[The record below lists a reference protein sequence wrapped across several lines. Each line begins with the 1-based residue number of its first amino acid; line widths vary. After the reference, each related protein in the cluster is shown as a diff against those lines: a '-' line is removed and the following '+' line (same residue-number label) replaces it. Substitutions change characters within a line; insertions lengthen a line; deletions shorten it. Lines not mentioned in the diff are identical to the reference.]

1 MNKKGYSEIGEFA
14 YVTDGIH
21 TSIDYSEDSGINL
34 FSATTPRENYFDL
47 SRGAYISEK
56 AHKANPRTS
65 LQENDIII
73 STVGTI
79 GNCAVVNKDVLPANS
94 DRHVGIIRV
103 KNDTFYPRFVSTF
116 LLTKYGRFQT
126 LRESTGNVQLNLF
139 LYKIRELKIPNV
151 SKEFQEKIENLVIDS
166 DIKIKTSKEKYTQAE
181 NMLLS
186 EIGLEDFHPSSEKV
200 SIKTLKESF
209 LKTGRLDSE
218 YYQVKYD
225 DYLDKIYNY
234 QGGYELLEKCCK
246 LKDKNFK
253 PNDEVK
259 YKYIELANVRGNAE
273 IVDYGTML
281 GKDLPTRARRRVN
294 IGDVIISGVEGSLE
308 SCALITK
315 EFDNSLCSTGFYV
328 INSDKLN
335 SETLL
340 TVFKSSLMFNLMK
353 KGCSG
358 TILTNIAKD
367 EFVQLP
373 IPLIKK
379 AVQDEI
385 ASYIQKSQEYSKKAK
400 ELLQNSVK
408 AVEIAIDK
416 DEETA
421 QNFLAEQS
429 RAEQSRAEQSLID
442 YCNKMSIYYYRLAV
456 FTLYEEIGLFDDIKI
471 KNYTVKNLSDTFAV
485 SGRLDS
491 EYYQEKYDRL
501 FKKLS
506 HFKAEKLSDL
516 VSIKKSIEPG
526 SESYQNNGIPF
537 VRVQDLS
544 KFEISKPSVY
554 LDDEKFGNAIKPK
567 KDTILFSKDGTVGI
581 AYKMNDCKN
590 IITSSAILHLNV
602 NNTSVLPDYLT
613 LVLNSIVVKMQAEKD
628 AGGSII
634 KHWKKSEIENVII
647 PIIFKEKQEEIAELL
662 VESEEQRI
670 ESKKMLNKAVKAIE
684 IAIEQGEGKALNYLK
699 LC

>member
-186 EIGLEDFHPSSEKV
+186 ELGLEDFHPSSEKV

-225 DYLDKIYNY
+225 DYLEKIECMEHTTIKNEFEQIKNNKKEGLGLYNY
-234 QGGYELLEKCCK
+234 IEIGDVNVGDGRCT
-246 LKDKNFK
+246 
-253 PNDEVK
+253 PNLI
-259 YKYIELANVRGNAE
+259 IE
-273 IVDYGTML
+273 
-281 GKDLPTRARRRVN
+281 KDLPANAKIVPQKDDLLVSKVRPNRGAISIVEEDYKNLVVSGAFTVLRKRVDSKYN
-294 IGDVIISGVEGSLE
+294 VECLKTLLRTPIYLDWMLKFNVGTS
-308 SCALITK
+308 
-315 EFDNSLCSTGFYV
+315 YPV
-328 INSDKLN
+328 IN
-335 SETLL
+335 
-340 TVFKSSLMFNLMK
+340 
-353 KGCSG
+353 
-358 TILTNIAKD
+358 D
-367 EFVQLP
+367 EDIMMLP
-373 IPLIKK
+373 IPLVKK
-379 AVQDEI
+379 EVQDEI

-421 QNFLAEQS
+421 QNFL
-429 RAEQSRAEQSLID
+429 
-442 YCNKMSIYYYRLAV
+442 
-456 FTLYEEIGLFDDIKI
+456 EEK
-471 KNYTVKNLSDTFAV
+471 
-485 SGRLDS
+485 RR
-491 EYYQEKYDRL
+491 EEKRRE
-501 FKKLS
+501 
-506 HFKAEKLSDL
+506 EKRREE
-516 VSIKKSIEPG
+516 KR
-526 SESYQNNGIPF
+526 
-537 VRVQDLS
+537 RV
-544 KFEISKPSVY
+544 
-554 LDDEKFGNAIKPK
+554 
-567 KDTILFSKDGTVGI
+567 
-581 AYKMNDCKN
+581 
-590 IITSSAILHLNV
+590 
-602 NNTSVLPDYLT
+602 
-613 LVLNSIVVKMQAEKD
+613 
-628 AGGSII
+628 
-634 KHWKKSEIENVII
+634 
-647 PIIFKEKQEEIAELL
+647 
-662 VESEEQRI
+662 
-670 ESKKMLNKAVKAIE
+670 
-684 IAIEQGEGKALNYLK
+684 
-699 LC
+699 